1 MKKWN
6 SKYVQ
11 PGLTAEVAW
20 RAIQVAWS
28 FPLPVILLAP
38 FTLRA
43 ALRNIAG
50 AVGQHITLRIAE
62 DNNHSQTEARMRLH
76 YAWPNNL
83 SIGDNTDATKAKL
96 CDFE

>member
-62 DNNHSQTEARMRLH
+62 DNNHSQTEARMRRH
-76 YAWPNNL
+76 YAWPNDL
-83 SIGDNTDATKAKL
+83 SIGDNTDATKA
-96 CDFE
+96 